1 MRLLQDIDKRN
12 DMSDDNRK
20 FGFIVGGV
28 CLVISAYKLV
38 FHHPYFI
45 VFGCIGAVL
54 ILAALLI
61 PWVLNPL
68 RILWDKIGRVLGFV
82 NTHVILFLVFFLLIT
97 PIGFIRRL
105 RNKNLLGIKKVKNK
119 NSYWQPVN
127 IAENS
132 SLKQQF

>member
-1 MRLLQDIDKRN
+1 MRLLQSTNKRN